1 MRCSVPSL
9 MRGVCHPRFVAADRC
24 GAGANNAIFRRLWQQ
39 ATSPSASHAAALAAG
54 GAGATCSPRRGDVFV
69 DLNVRGVWLRHA
81 HQDAGDGAGPT
92 QPSTATTAT
101 LAHHSPAAPTTLR
114 SASDVHA
121 EPTIT
126 TTATATA
133 GERDTSHQQQLRPY
147 QSACIEACLQAAREG
162 VTRQAV
168 SLPVGSGK
176 TVVFANLIQALPPLR
191 PSATRVL
198 VLAHRTELVQQAA
211 ATIAR
216 TCPTLRVAVE
226 QGTQVREALTACP
239 SHGFAPALLHAYAR
253 MRGVSHR
260 MTVFPCSRV
269 LHSHALTHSDAQ
281 CIASL
286 ALPV

>member
-1 MRCSVPSL
+1 
-9 MRGVCHPRFVAADRC
+9 MRGVCHHPRFVAADRC
-24 GAGANNAIFRRLWQQ
+24 GAGAGANNAIFRRLWQQ

-54 GAGATCSPRRGDVFV
+54 GAGAACSPRRGDGFV

-81 HQDAGDGAGPT
+81 HQDAADGAGPA
-92 QPSTATTAT
+92 QPSTATTAS
-101 LAHHSPAAPTTLR
+101 LAPAAPTTLR

-121 EPTIT
+121 EPMIT
-126 TTATATA
+126 TTTMTAA
-133 GERDTSHQQQLRPY
+133 ASERYTSHQQQLRPY

-226 QGTQVREALTACP
+226 QGTQVREALTALSIAWIRTRIAARTC
-239 SHGFAPALLHAYAR
+239 SH
-253 MRGVSHR
+253 
-260 MTVFPCSRV
+260 
-269 LHSHALTHSDAQ
+269 AQ
-281 CIASL
+281 CITPHDSVSML
-286 ALPV
+286 ARAALACTHAQ